1 MATSRQ
7 LREQIA
13 AGRWDAALAAL
24 YGGSEEVLSR
34 QRSRYGA
41 ALEQFELYYGPGRQV
56 QVYSAPGR
64 TELGGNHTDHQ
75 HGYGLA
81 GAVTLDL
88 VAVAS
93 RNEDGFIRVKSRGFN
108 KLDVIDLTEEEPQQ
122 GESTHSAS
130 LIRGIAEG
138 FRAKGCDVGGFD
150 AYTASDVLRGS
161 GLSSSAAF
169 EMGVAMILNTEYG
182 CGLDAPAL
190 ARICQ
195 FAENTY
201 FGKPSGLLDQ
211 LTSAVGGVLFADF
224 ADPTAPKIE
233 KIHADGVLPEGMT
246 LCVTDTR
253 ASHSELTGEFAA
265 IRNEMEA
272 VAACLGGK
280 VLGEVDEKRFWQEL
294 PRLREQCGDRAV
306 LRAIHYFE
314 ENARTLA
321 QRAALAAGDFAAFA
335 RLVEKSGHSSFECC
349 QNVYCASSPKHQGLS
364 AALAISQSILA
375 GTGGAW
381 RMQGGGFAGTI
392 QAFVPDALVKRYC
405 AAMEALFGPGCCYL
419 LSLREQELCGSCKHK
434 RMPCGMVKV
443 HRRRAFFC
451 FLERSA
457 ALRLCVCT
465 QSAHIV
471 LVGLKVFCSLA
482 RSAEEEGVD
491 AFHGIEA
498 GLDHIEQQLRNERD
512 GEREQSTS
520 KEEISETEMVRK

>member
-1 MATSRQ
+1 M
-7 LREQIA
+7 
-13 AGRWDAALAAL
+13 
-24 YGGSEEVLSR
+24 
-34 QRSRYGA
+34 
-41 ALEQFELYYGPGRQV
+41 
-56 QVYSAPGR
+56 
-64 TELGGNHTDHQ
+64 
-75 HGYGLA
+75 
-81 GAVTLDL
+81 
-88 VAVAS
+88 
-93 RNEDGFIRVKSRGFN
+93 
-108 KLDVIDLTEEEPQQ
+108 TEEEPQQ

-182 CGLDAPAL
+182 CGMDAPAL

-280 VLGEVDEKRFWQEL
+280 VLGEVEEKHFWQEL

-321 QRAALAAGDFAAFA
+321 QRDALVAGDFAAFA

-419 LSLREQELCGSCKHK
+419 LSLREQG
-434 RMPCGMVKV
+434 
-443 HRRRAFFC
+443 A
-451 FLERSA
+451 
-457 ALRLCVCT
+457 
-465 QSAHIV
+465 
-471 LVGLKVFCSLA
+471 
-482 RSAEEEGVD
+482 
-491 AFHGIEA
+491 
-498 GLDHIEQQLRNERD
+498 
-512 GEREQSTS
+512 
-520 KEEISETEMVRK
+520 VRVM

>member
-7 LREQIA
+7 LRDEIA
-13 AGRWDAALAAL
+13 AGRRDAALAAL
-24 YGGSEEVLSR
+24 YGGSESVLVR
-34 QRSRYGA
+34 QRSRYCA
-41 ALEQFELYYGPGRQV
+41 ALDQFELYYGPGRQV

-108 KLDVIDLTEEEPQQ
+108 KLDVIDLTEAEPQQ

-130 LIRGIAEG
+130 LIRGIADG
-138 FRAKGCDVGGFD
+138 FRTKGFGIGGFD

-169 EMGVAMILNTEYG
+169 EMGMAVILNTEYG

-195 FAENTY
+195 FAENAY

-224 ADPTAPKIE
+224 ADPAAPKIE
-233 KIHADGVLPEGMT
+233 KIHADGVLPEGMS

-265 IRNEMEA
+265 IRKEMEA

-280 VLGEVDEKRFWQEL
+280 VLGEVSTPAPLPREKRSRRGTSPPLSGWWRRAATPPLNSVRTSTAPPRPNVRACRRRWPSARASSQGAGAHGGCRAAAL
-294 PRLREQCGDRAV
+294 PGRYRPLCRMHWWSATVPQWNPSSARAAAICFVCGSRG
-306 LRAIHYFE
+306 RCRSCEHK
-314 ENARTLA
+314 ENALRHGRDPPPQGIVSFGGSSQALGFHVLA
-321 QRAALAAGDFAAFA
+321 QS
-335 RLVEKSGHSSFECC
+335 VHI
-349 QNVYCASSPKHQGLS
+349 
-364 AALAISQSILA
+364 ISVVLDVRRCLA
-375 GTGGAW
+375 G
-381 RMQGGGFAGTI
+381 
-392 QAFVPDALVKRYC
+392 
-405 AAMEALFGPGCCYL
+405 AA
-419 LSLREQELCGSCKHK
+419 EQ
-434 RMPCGMVKV
+434 
-443 HRRRAFFC
+443 
-451 FLERSA
+451 
-457 ALRLCVCT
+457 
-465 QSAHIV
+465 
-471 LVGLKVFCSLA
+471 
-482 RSAEEEGVD
+482 EGVD
-491 AFHGIEA
+491 VFCHMESGF
-498 GLDHIEQQLRNERD
+498 DHIEQQHRDERNGKR
-512 GEREQSTS
+512 QQPAS
-520 KEEISETEMVRK
+520 KEEIIEAEVVRK